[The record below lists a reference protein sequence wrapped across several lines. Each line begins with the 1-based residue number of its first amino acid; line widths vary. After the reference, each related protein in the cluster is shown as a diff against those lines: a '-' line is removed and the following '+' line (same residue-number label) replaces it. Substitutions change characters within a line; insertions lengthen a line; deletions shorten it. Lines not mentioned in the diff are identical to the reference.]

1 MVRPVISRLR
11 SIRWADVVIMAVVV
25 IVGVALRWHLLGSDR
40 GDLLADEAFTGLL
53 SAEILDGYLPVMI
66 AGIGYTAPVESYL
79 YAPMAAMFGLSFPLL
94 KLVPVV
100 LWPSGDPVVRRRA
113 TRGDARVEPG
123 MRIELTTYALRVRC
137 STD

>member
-25 IVGVALRWHLLGSDR
+25 VVGVALRWRLLGSDR

-66 AGIGYTAPVESYL
+66 AGIG
-79 YAPMAAMFGLSFPLL
+79 
-94 KLVPVV
+94 
-100 LWPSGDPVVRRRA
+100 
-113 TRGDARVEPG
+113 
-123 MRIELTTYALRVRC
+123 
-137 STD
+137 